1 MSSTYT
7 TDGAENCQN
16 SVKFLVLSATS
27 YKLSKADLSTML
39 FLAALG
45 ISNTQFSTRV
55 VAKKESMM
63 VKGHAANCKK
73 VWFKQP

>member
-1 MSSTYT
+1 
-7 TDGAENCQN
+7 
-16 SVKFLVLSATS
+16 
-27 YKLSKADLSTML
+27 LSTML